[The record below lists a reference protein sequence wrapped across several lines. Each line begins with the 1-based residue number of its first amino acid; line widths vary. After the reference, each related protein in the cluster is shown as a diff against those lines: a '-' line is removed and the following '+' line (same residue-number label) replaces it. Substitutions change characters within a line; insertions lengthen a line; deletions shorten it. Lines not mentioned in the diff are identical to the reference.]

1 MKSAD
6 MFAKSLEDRLVCS
19 FLYVTRR
26 SDVLPITRAARN
38 ERKYAADR
46 AQTKALTNSL
56 VYTELANPGERAS
69 EGDIGMMQG
78 VSPG

>member
-1 MKSAD
+1 M
-6 MFAKSLEDRLVCS
+6 
-19 FLYVTRR
+19 
-26 SDVLPITRAARN
+26 LPITRAARN
-38 ERKYAADR
+38 ERKHAADR